1 MKDYKD
7 LMDKLPD
14 DLKIDFEIFLK
25 GEFIAWGFCFPFCR
39 PNPDNDELFFYAP
52 RHRSDG
58 GLHPMEFLKL
68 FKERALSSAN
78 VPAGSFYRDWLDICP
93 LMEKHSMK
101 SGKLTV
107 WDVKPKLMPAF
118 EKILEVVFFCAAA
131 IDDAG
136 KGAWIAYPGGWMR
149 PVALEDMNDEELHI
163 VHNEASEMAYANS
176 NEEALQT
183 IEIYDNLKSQIND
196 LG

>member
-1 MKDYKD
+1 MKKD
-7 LMDKLPD
+7 EDLLDKLPD
-14 DLKIDFEIFLK
+14 DLKIDFELFLK
-25 GEFIAWGFCFPFCR
+25 GEFVAWGTCFPICR
-39 PNPDNDELFFYAP
+39 PNPDDDELFFYAP

-93 LMEKHSMK
+93 LMEKHSIK

-118 EKILEVVFFCAAA
+118 EKILEVIFFFAAA
-131 IDDAG
+131 MDDAG
-136 KGAWIAYPGGWMR
+136 KGAWIALHGGYMR
-149 PVALEDMNDEELHI
+149 PVALEDMNAEELHI
-163 VHNEASEMAYANS
+163 VHNEASYIAYANS
-176 NEEALQT
+176 NEEALQD
-183 IEIYDNLKSQIND
+183 IDIYDNLKSQIND
-196 LG
+196 LD